1 MIRQGPSS
9 ADVMLLVGGFNGNP
23 VSSVAAFNGQSWIA
37 TSLKNLLEPVSDQC
51 MVRLND
57 SMIVSIGGT
66 NTPLPLG
73 VTGTTFFFNL
83 VLNKWMAG
91 PSLKVARDQY
101 YKTIYAIIKLL

>member
-1 MIRQGPSS
+1 
-9 ADVMLLVGGFNGNP
+9 MLLVGGFNGNP

-37 TSLKNLLEPVSDQC
+37 GSFINLLEPVSDQC

-66 NTPLPLG
+66 NTPLPSG
-73 VTGTTFFFNL
+73 VTGTTFFFDL

-101 YKTIYAIIKLL
+101 YKIFFAIIKLL

>member
-1 MIRQGPSS
+1 
-9 ADVMLLVGGFNGNP
+9 MLLVGGFNGNL

-37 TSLKNLLEPVSDQC
+37 GSFKNLRKPVSDQC

-66 NTPLPLG
+66 NAPLPSG
-73 VTGTTFFFNL
+73 VTGTTLFFDL